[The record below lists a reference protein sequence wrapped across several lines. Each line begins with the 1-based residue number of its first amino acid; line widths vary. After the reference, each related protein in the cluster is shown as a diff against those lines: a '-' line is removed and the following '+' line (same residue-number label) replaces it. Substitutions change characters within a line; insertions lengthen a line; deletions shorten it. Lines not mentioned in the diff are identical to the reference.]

1 MLHGAGIF
9 TNICPKKISQF
20 WCGKPAQKGT
30 MAPCFALPSETMPL
44 PALGRLSIHALPEC
58 SSLAVKNTARSR
70 GAGGWR
76 WAIGGR
82 RDNWIGIHGLSWIVL
97 DYHRLL
103 RIIAKYSW

>member
-9 TNICPKKISQF
+9 TNICPKKITQF
-20 WCGKPAQKGT
+20 WCGKPAQKRHHGT
-30 MAPCFALPSETMPL
+30 A
-44 PALGRLSIHALPEC
+44 ALGRLSIHALPEY
-58 SSLAVKNTARSR
+58 SSLAAKNTARSR
-70 GAGGWR
+70 GAEGWR
-76 WAIGGR
+76 WAIGG